1 MTIFNQLYCLVY
13 LLYLLQVIKPAKA
26 PPYQRPRRPREDG
39 QRSVRNGPVRG
50 TPSSP
55 GKEGRLVRAAFRVRR
70 ARELLVPFSGR
81 RRWSPRGPGAPRDF
95 PSHPTPSRKPGRRGT
110 CAREP
115 RPQTRFPSGRLGT
128 EACVASR
135 GHHTHIHT
143 HTRPA
148 PRGPRSARP
157 AVPLPGRNHT
167 TLPPNPGTAPP
178 SW

>member
-1 MTIFNQLYCLVY
+1 MTIFSQLYCLVY
-13 LLYLLQVIKPAKA
+13 LLYLLQVIKPAKE
-26 PPYQRPRRPREDG
+26 PFQRPCGPREDG
-39 QRSVRNGPVRG
+39 QRPVRTSPVRV

-55 GKEGRLVRAAFRVRR
+55 GRRGGLGPGRAPRPPSLGAAGPLSPAGDVGPRAAP
-70 ARELLVPFSGR
+70 EH
-81 RRWSPRGPGAPRDF
+81 RDF

-110 CAREP
+110 CAQEP
-115 RPQTRFPSGRLGT
+115 RPQTRLPGGRVGT

-135 GHHTHIHT
+135 GHPT

-157 AVPLPGRNHT
+157 AVPRPGRNRA
-167 TLPPNPGTAPP
+167 TLPPNPGAAPP